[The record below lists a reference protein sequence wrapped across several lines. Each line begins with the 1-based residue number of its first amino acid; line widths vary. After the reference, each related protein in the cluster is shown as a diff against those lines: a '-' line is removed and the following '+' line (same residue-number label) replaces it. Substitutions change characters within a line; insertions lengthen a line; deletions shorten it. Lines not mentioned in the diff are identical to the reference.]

1 MGKYKK
7 SMFDLSTSELFRVG
21 WFTEEECGFFFLWQS
36 LFTSALDPI
45 LQDLTLKANL
55 GRHTLFHRA
64 RVPNFVLYWGLGTK
78 IVTQGTTVVHC
89 SWLGD
94 CGAESLAVFESHFAL
109 LQDYGLWAN
118 VLHHL
123 HFPLKSC

>member
-21 WFTEEECGFFFLWQS
+21 WFTEEVCVLFLWQS
-36 LFTSALDPI
+36 LFTSALDSI

-64 RVPNFVLYWGLGTK
+64 QVPNFVLYWGLGTK
-78 IVTQGTTVVHC
+78 IVGWETVEPNHRRYLKATLPYYKITACGLMCYTTFTF
-89 SWLGD
+89 L
-94 CGAESLAVFESHFAL
+94 
-109 LQDYGLWAN
+109 
-118 VLHHL
+118 
-123 HFPLKSC
+123 